1 MNDKERIIRIM
12 NEENMN
18 ASQFSESIGIQ
29 RAAISHILAG
39 RNNPS
44 LDVIK
49 KILKRFPTI
58 SPDWLLSGEGP
69 TRRLPQDP
77 GSSNH
82 TDTVTTTRTTVGLNA
97 GIDSISGP
105 NLAQG
110 SNTGIKYSS
119 AAGPAAEKYDLFSS
133 PPPSTLN
140 LKTNTAP
147 VQKNTPYPPP
157 DIRTE
162 IHFTDDK
169 LQGEDVNNTANE
181 MKGIVKE
188 TIIYKERPNKTIEK
202 LLIFYSDNTFETFI
216 PEKRDE

>member
-44 LDVIK
+44 LDVFR
-49 KILKRFPTI
+49 KILKRFSNI
-58 SPDWLLSGEGP
+58 NPDWLLSGEGP
-69 TRRLPQDP
+69 MRRNIQ
-77 GSSNH
+77 SSGN
-82 TDTVTTTRTTVGLNA
+82 
-97 GIDSISGP
+97 SGHM
-105 NLAQG
+105 
-110 SNTGIKYSS
+110 
-119 AAGPAAEKYDLFSS
+119 AATKYDLFSQPDS
-133 PPPSTLN
+133 RQESTQSTGSSSVPN
-140 LKTNTAP
+140 QRTNTAP
-147 VQKNTPYPPP
+147 VQKKSLYPT

-162 IHFTDDK
+162 IHFTDEK
-169 LQGEDVNNTANE
+169 LKGEEVNDTINE
-181 MKGIVKE
+181 AKETIKE

-216 PEKRDE
+216 PEKQDK

>member
-44 LDVIK
+44 LDVIR
-49 KILKRFPTI
+49 KILKRFSTVN
-58 SPDWLLSGEGP
+58 PDWLLSGEGP
-69 TRRLPQDP
+69 MRRNVQSLENSSYTNTDITDLSMSSEQYGLFSQADFRQVSKTETRPA
-77 GSSNH
+77 GSSVP
-82 TDTVTTTRTTVGLNA
+82 TQRANA
-97 GIDSISGP
+97 V
-105 NLAQG
+105 
-110 SNTGIKYSS
+110 
-119 AAGPAAEKYDLFSS
+119 
-133 PPPSTLN
+133 
-140 LKTNTAP
+140 P
-147 VQKNTPYPPP
+147 VQTLPPA

-162 IHFTDDK
+162 IHFTDEK
-169 LQGEDVNNTANE
+169 SKGEEVNDTVNE
-181 MKGIVKE
+181 AKEIIKE

-216 PEKRDE
+216 PEKKEK